1 MSDPLPVDRR
11 ESTTQPAPRRRRTV
25 PARDGASWPHVV
37 VVGGGFAG
45 ANAVLGLARTRVR
58 ITLVDRNM
66 YKTFQPLLY
75 QVATAG
81 LNPGDVTMMLRGLSL
96 KVPNMRFRQGEVV
109 GIDPER
115 RVITMAGASEPFEMG
130 YDYLV
135 LANGATT
142 TFFGTEGA
150 EEHALP
156 MYTRAQALRI
166 RDRIFAEL
174 ERTSRAGDGD
184 KLCVSIVG
192 GGPTG
197 VEIAGA
203 LADFRRQE
211 LDILYPEMDPGTLT
225 IRLIQR
231 GTDLIKEFE
240 PPFREYASKELQAR
254 GVELCLGHGVK
265 SVGYDYVVL
274 DDDSVIESDITVWAA
289 GVATAQ
295 TVSGWG
301 LPQVKGGRLE
311 VEDDLQVRGMPGVYA
326 AGDIAAQDDPLPQLA
341 QPAIQSG
348 RHVARMIHA
357 DVTGGRHEP
366 FHYVDLG
373 TMATIG
379 RRAAIAQIPNAPDL
393 MGTLGWFA
401 WLGVHVTKLLGHRN
415 RRAVT
420 MNLLSLYS
428 GTRSTHQPNPVLG
441 DVDSIAAQKEFDL
454 HADDRRFGAK
464 DGSLPPHPAER

>member
-1 MSDPLPVDRR
+1 MSVPLPVDRHD
-11 ESTTQPAPRRRRTV
+11 SATQPAPRRRRTV
-25 PARDGASWPHVV
+25 PAKDGASWPHVV

-45 ANAVLGLARTRVR
+45 ANAVIGLRNTRVR
-58 ITLVDRNM
+58 ITLIDRNM

-96 KVPNMRFRQGEVV
+96 KVPNMRFRQGEVIGV
-109 GIDPER
+109 DPER
-115 RVITMAGASEPFEMG
+115 KVVRLEGASEPWEMS

-150 EEHALP
+150 EEHAMPL
-156 MYTRAQALRI
+156 YTRAQALRV

-174 ERTSRAGDGD
+174 ERTSRAGEAD

-211 LDILYPEMDPGTLT
+211 LDILYPEMDPGTLR

-240 PPFREYASKELQAR
+240 PEYRDYAARELEAR

-265 SVGYDYVVL
+265 EVGYDFVRL
-274 DDDSVIESDITVWAA
+274 DDDSIVESDITVWAA
-289 GVATAQ
+289 GVAAAKILRE
-295 TVSGWG
+295 WG
-301 LPQVKGGRLE
+301 LPQAKNGRIE
-311 VEDDLQVRGMPGVYA
+311 VEDSLQVKGLPGVYA
-326 AGDIAAQDDPLPQLA
+326 AGDVSAQDEPLPQLA
-341 QPAIQSG
+341 QPAIQAG
-348 RHVARMIHA
+348 QHVAKMIHA
-357 DVTGGRHEP
+357 DVVGGAKEP
-366 FHYVDLG
+366 FTYTNLG

-379 RRAAIAQIPNAPDL
+379 RRAAIADIPHLPGL
-393 MGTLGWFA
+393 TGTAGWFA
-401 WLGVHVTKLLGHRN
+401 WLGVHVTKLIGHRN

-428 GTRSTHQPNPVLG
+428 GTRSTHQPNPVIG
-441 DVDSIAAQKEFDL
+441 EIDSVAAQKEFDRSSRER
-454 HADDRRFGAK
+454 HFGPGHLA
-464 DGSLPPHPAER
+464 

>member
-1 MSDPLPVDRR
+1 MS
-11 ESTTQPAPRRRRTV
+11 EHANPARPRSRTMPALRRRRIV
-25 PARDGASWPHVV
+25 PAADGASWPHVV

-45 ANAVLGLARTRVR
+45 ANAVLGLKDTRVR
-58 ITLVDRNM
+58 ITLIDRNL

-81 LNPGDVTMMLRGLSL
+81 LNPGDVTMTLRGLSL
-96 KVPNMRFRQGEVV
+96 TVPNMRFRQGEVI
-109 GIDPER
+109 GIDPAAKTVTVE
-115 RVITMAGASEPFEMG
+115 GASEPWTLD

-150 EEHALP
+150 EENAMP
-156 MYTRAQALRI
+156 MYTRAQALAI

-174 ERTSRAGDGD
+174 ERTSREGDGD
-184 KLCVSIVG
+184 KLVVSVVG

-211 LDILYPEMDPGTLT
+211 LDILYPEMDPGTLH

-240 PPFREYASKELQAR
+240 PDLRSYAADELEAR

-265 SVGYDYVVL
+265 SVGYDHVTL
-274 DDDSVIESDITVWAA
+274 DDETVVESDVTVWAA
-289 GVATAQ
+289 GVAIDERVA
-295 TVSGWG
+295 SWG
-301 LPQVKGGRLE
+301 LPQVKGGRLQLD
-311 VEDDLQVRGMPGVYA
+311 DDLQVTGHPGVYA
-326 AGDIAAQDDPLPQLA
+326 AGDVGAQAEPLPQLA
-341 QPAIQSG
+341 QPAIQMG
-348 RHVARMIHA
+348 RHIAKMIHA
-357 DVTGGRHEP
+357 DVHGGSRKP
-366 FHYVDLG
+366 FHYTNLG

-379 RRAAIAQIPNAPDL
+379 RRAAIAEVPGLPSIT
-393 MGTLGWFA
+393 GTAGWFA
-401 WLGVHVTKLLGHRN
+401 WLGVHVTKLIGQRN

-428 GTRSTHQPNPVLG
+428 GTRATHQPNPVMG
-441 DVDSIAAQKEFDL
+441 DVDAVAAQREFE
-454 HADDRRFGAK
+454 RRANERMFGP
-464 DGSLPPHPAER
+464 GHQG